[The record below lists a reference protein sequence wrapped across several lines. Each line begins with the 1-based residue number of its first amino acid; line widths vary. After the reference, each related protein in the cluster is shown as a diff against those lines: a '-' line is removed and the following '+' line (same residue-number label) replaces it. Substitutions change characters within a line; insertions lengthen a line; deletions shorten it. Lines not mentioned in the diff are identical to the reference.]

1 MRQPGGN
8 PQLFLVLRRQDLAHP
23 LTVSR
28 GALADV
34 DRHVKYLALRDAH
47 QLALWLRQLIMQA
60 TQDVAGGLGV
70 IVLHKIDIEPG
81 RFMEGAPVE
90 TLEEEAPVVAE
101 HFRFDEQHIGNPGRR
116 SLHQNTFSLST
127 LIRYWP

>member
-1 MRQPGGN
+1 MRLDAYDTAPQIAGLVQP
-8 PQLFLVLRRQDLAHP
+8 PPTILRLPDL
-23 LTVSR
+23 T
-28 GALADV
+28 
-34 DRHVKYLALRDAH
+34 
-47 QLALWLRQLIMQA
+47 MQA
-60 TQDVAGGLGV
+60 AQDVAGGLGV

-127 LIRYWP
+127 LIKYWP